1 MTTLRDYQKPAVKWL
16 ARTYRGILKAPAG
29 SGKTLMAAAALAH
42 ILDRRDGRAKVC
54 LLCNTIEQVGQW
66 QAALD
71 AFPIIARQ
79 ADCEIGCGAGN
90 MDPTG
95 CDLLI
100 VDECHRAASPSWSA
114 KVGKARNAR
123 WGVSATPFGKDKE
136 RNDYLRELFGTETHT
151 VERTEL
157 VENGHLA
164 KGVVLFREMRPYGV
178 GGKVDQ
184 MTAELIDKRRR
195 KMPWMFR
202 TEQQAKEQER
212 QCCWQAA
219 QQIGLWEN
227 PERDSKIVWQA
238 RIAIDEGRSVIVLVG
253 KIEHGLALKD
263 YINIYYLNADKSHL
277 CYSKMGRNKRAE
289 TIEAFKA
296 GKIRCLVATSMLE
309 EGFDAPIADCI
320 IMAGGGRSAR
330 KTIQA
335 TGRVLRSFE
344 GKTHGKIID
353 FTDDFTPMLRAQSF
367 ARRRIYR
374 ELGYEIQDQVTT
386 L

>member
-42 ILDRRDGRAKVC
+42 ILERRDGHAKVC
-54 LLCNTIEQVGQW
+54 VLCNTIEQVGQW
-66 QAALD
+66 QAAMD
-71 AFPIIARQ
+71 AYPIIARQ
-79 ADCEIGCGAGN
+79 ADLTIGCGAGN
-90 MDPTG
+90 MDTVG

-114 KVGKARNAR
+114 KIRKARNAR
-123 WGVSATPFGKDKE
+123 WGVSATPFSRDE
-136 RNDYLRELFGTETHT
+136 YRTEVLLDLFGTETHT

-184 MTAELIDKRRR
+184 MAAELIDKRRR

-219 QQIGLWEN
+219 QQIGLWAN
-227 PERDSKIVWQA
+227 PDRDSEIVFQA
-238 RIAIDEGRSVIVLVG
+238 NRHVDAGKSVIVLVS
-253 KIEHGLALKD
+253 KIEHGQALLD
-263 YINIYYLNADKSHL
+263 RISGACL
-277 CYSKMGRNKRAE
+277 CYSKMGRKKRAE
-289 TIEAFKA
+289 TIEAFKE
-296 GKIRCLVATSMLE
+296 GQIRCLISTSMLE

-320 IMAGGGRSAR
+320 IMAGAGRSAR
-330 KTIQA
+330 KTIQS